1 MRVRWGPSRQAR
13 ALLLVALVGL
23 GAAVAAQ
30 RVELLA
36 VGIPSLWALLSTRR
50 GVEATNVTVRSPR
63 QVRAVEGE
71 QVDLELEVSLDR
83 PAAWVRAEL
92 ALPPAL
98 DGELVAVGGGRRL
111 VVEGAPA
118 VRRWG
123 RHRPGPVRVQLLGRG
138 GLRSAT
144 VDVPLRLEVL
154 SLPRPD
160 PVQAST
166 APPELPDR
174 LGEHVT
180 RSIGF
185 GVEPVGVRAHVPG
198 DSLRRINW
206 AVTSRRDTLHVTV
219 AAAERSVDLVVVVD
233 ALASIGT
240 PPDTTLDRAVRT
252 AAGLTQRWLR
262 DRDRVGLVVLGGA
275 LRWLTPASGR
285 VQEQRIAEAVLMAWA
300 PPGQVSPEVARVPR
314 SVLPDGAVV
323 VLVSPLVDDRAF
335 DAAEALRRRAGRV
348 VVVDVLAQDGPTVDP
363 ADQLAVVAARLWRLE
378 RAASVTRLARRGV
391 PVIAAGA
398 GELDRLLALAL
409 RRPA

>member
-1 MRVRWGPSRQAR
+1 MQVRWGPSRQAR
-13 ALLLVALVGL
+13 ALLVVALVGL
-23 GAAVAAQ
+23 GTAVAAH

-36 VGIPSLWALLSTRR
+36 VGLPSLWALLSAPR
-50 GVEATNVTVRSPR
+50 GPEATRVTVHALR
-63 QVRAVEGE
+63 QVRAVEGDP
-71 QVDLELEVSLDR
+71 VDLSVEMSLDR
-83 PAAWVRAEL
+83 PAAWFRAEL

-98 DGELVAVGGGRRL
+98 DGGLVAVGEGRRL
-111 VVEGAPA
+111 VVDGAPV

-123 RHRPGPVRVQLLGRG
+123 KHRPGPVRVELLGRG
-138 GLRSAT
+138 ALRGAV
-144 VDVPLRLEVL
+144 VDVPLDLEVL
-154 SLPRPD
+154 ALPRPS
-160 PVQAST
+160 PLQTGS
-166 APPELPDR
+166 APPDLPDQ

-252 AAGLTQRWLR
+252 AAGVAQRWLR

-285 VQEQRIAEAVLMAWA
+285 IQEQRIGEAVLMAWA

-314 SVLPDGAVV
+314 SVLPDGAIV

-335 DAAEALRRRAGRV
+335 DAAEALRRRANRV
-348 VVVDVLAQDGPTVDP
+348 VVIDILAQDGPAVDL
-363 ADQLAVVAARLWRLE
+363 ADPLAVMAARLWRLE
-378 RAASVTRLARRGV
+378 RAASVTRMERRGV
-391 PVIAAGA
+391 PVIASGT
-398 GELDRLLALAL
+398 GDLDRLLSLAV